1 MVNVKVDRETPSWME
16 IQRLYNQVQTS
27 VYAQEQEV
35 QIRLCQKRSQ
45 HNSEKK
51 KQRTKKHKVKCLQ
64 MNARLIFVRMLK
76 RGKFGDGEKQLMI
89 RCISHLSNMVEA
101 VLCHELP
108 VFIDDLTAV
117 RRSRVNF

>member
-1 MVNVKVDRETPSWME
+1 ME

-35 QIRLCQKRSQ
+35 QIRLCQKISQ

-51 KQRTKKHKVKCLQ
+51 RTKKHKVKCLQ

-101 VLCHELP
+101 VLCHELS